1 MSERKRR
8 FVHVFASFAAGGAQ
22 VRAVQLMHHQ
32 GSACEH
38 IVMALDGNTDAREML
53 SKDIQV
59 SYAAAPTDRS
69 FLAMR
74 KKQIAWLREQD
85 ADLILTY
92 NWGAIE
98 SVAAA
103 RKLKLPLVHHE
114 DGFGPEEADKRLLR
128 RSWMRRWLLRGIPVI
143 VPSTVLHN
151 IATKEWHLHP
161 SEIHLLANGVD
172 LEHFRTREQEPA
184 DPVVG
189 TVGGLRREKD
199 HGNLLRAVAKMSA
212 EVSVSLVGSGPME
225 TSLRELAQQLG
236 IADRVHFA
244 GQTTDTAD
252 SYRGFT
258 VFALSSCTEQMPIAM
273 LEGMATGL
281 PIVTTN
287 VGDVSQMLPKE
298 QQNYVVP
305 REDSDAFAKALT
317 AVLADARLRQQ
328 LGTANR
334 RLVEQH
340 YDSKSCLDRFCATYQ
355 QAIIRSPR
363 T

>member
-38 IVMALDGNTDAREML
+38 IVMALDGNTDARQML
-53 SKDIQV
+53 SKDIEV
-59 SYAAAPTDRS
+59 SYVAPPKDRR
-69 FLAMR
+69 FFAMR
-74 KKQIAWLREQD
+74 KKQVAWLREQD
-85 ADLILTY
+85 ADLVLTY
-92 NWGAIE
+92 NWGSIE

-128 RSWMRRWLLRGIPVI
+128 RSWMRRWLLRGVPVI
-143 VPSTVLHN
+143 VPSTVLQD
-151 IATKEWHLHP
+151 IATKEWHLRP
-161 SEIHLLANGVD
+161 SEIHHLANGVD
-172 LEHFRTREQEPA
+172 LQHFKMREHEPTT
-184 DPVVG
+184 PIVG

-199 HGNLLRAVAKMSA
+199 HGNLLRAIAKMSA
-212 EVSVSLVGSGPME
+212 DVSVSLVGSGSME
-225 TSLRELAQQLG
+225 TQLREQSQQLG
-236 IADRVHFA
+236 IADRVFFA

-287 VGDVSQMLPKE
+287 VGDVAKMLPEE
-298 QQNYVVP
+298 QLDYIVP
-305 REDSDAFAKALT
+305 REDSEALAKALT
-317 AVLADARLRQQ
+317 TVLADAELRQR

-334 RLVEQH
+334 RLAEQR
-340 YDSKSCLDRFCATYQ
+340 YDSKSCLDRFCAVYQ
-355 QAIIRSPR
+355 QANRRSPR